1 MACCSFY
8 ISTCCFTLHFYV
20 WKLLFFLNLMN
31 WEFSG
36 SPVVGTMWFYC
47 WALGAGLIP
56 GWGNR
61 VFVGDVAYKQTKKL
75 YEPTSVKGFKL
86 LFCVSSPLSTFT
98 ELKTV
103 KSLLWI
109 RLWHK
114 EMLWLV
120 WSSVHIHWSFLHVVN
135 KAVSLWFVYSL
146 EALNFLQ
153 EYFLHLQ
160 YD

>member
-8 ISTCCFTLHFYV
+8 ISTCCLTVHFYV
-20 WKLLFFLNLMN
+20 CKLLFFFNLMN
-31 WEFSG
+31 WEFPVH
-36 SPVVGTMWFYC
+36 PVVGTAWFCC
-47 WALGAGLIP
+47 WALGAGLIL

-61 VFVGDVAYKQTKKL
+61 ILKVMWPTNKQKIPHKSI
-75 YEPTSVKGFKL
+75 SVSFKL

-98 ELKTV
+98 EWKTV

-114 EMLWLV
+114 RMLWLV
-120 WSSVHIHWSFLHVVN
+120 WSSVQTTEAFFILAIRLFHLICVFTGVALLISFKN
-135 KAVSLWFVYSL
+135 I
-146 EALNFLQ
+146 
-153 EYFLHLQ
+153 FLHLQ